1 MNRSNIH
8 LLDFP
13 NEILLI
19 ILRKLNNIDVLY
31 SLVDINNGPLD
42 IFAQEKMFTNTLNFT
57 YTDDI
62 SLIDRYCI
70 NILPRINH
78 NIKCFILE
86 PVLLER
92 ILLAAVYP
100 NLTEFKLFNFEQQIV
115 SKYFTVASG
124 DLFHNLSRERIQQT
138 LINIGQHNTATIVNY
153 LSRCTA
159 ECSIFSLP
167 FTFDYLR
174 YLGNIFPNIVFNY
187 VTYLLV
193 EDHDAFGHEFFVRIA
208 RSFPLLKHLHILNIQ
223 PQLSSNLTLSSDH
236 CQSYSII
243 EYPHLTSLDVICS
256 LTDYLEQFLDE
267 TKASVP
273 CLTELEVSYRYLK
286 TVTNNFTR
294 EETRRNCAKVK
305 KLIAIEQFDNSQD
318 FYHYFPSFEMYSRF
332 D

>member
-8 LLDFP
+8 LLDLP

-42 IFAQEKMFTNTLNFT
+42 ILAQGKMFTNTLNFT

-115 SKYFTVASG
+115 SKYFTDESSLRSVFQQQITSLILVNDDKSARVGSLKEYTRNVYAHILNFFKKLTHLNIIG
-124 DLFHNLSRERIQQT
+124 PYVMLCPSLSLCDLPATTFYSSILAHLSIMVKNFDDCLYLLDGRLKQLTTFNVNVYSIDRSSAIV
-138 LINIGQHNTATIVNY
+138 HNTA
-153 LSRCTA
+153 
-159 ECSIFSLP
+159 
-167 FTFDYLR
+167 
-174 YLGNIFPNIVFNY
+174 
-187 VTYLLV
+187 
-193 EDHDAFGHEFFVRIA
+193 
-208 RSFPLLKHLHILNIQ
+208 
-223 PQLSSNLTLSSDH
+223 
-236 CQSYSII
+236 
-243 EYPHLTSLDVICS
+243 
-256 LTDYLEQFLDE
+256 
-267 TKASVP
+267 
-273 CLTELEVSYRYLK
+273 
-286 TVTNNFTR
+286 NFHR
-294 EETRRNCAKVK
+294 
-305 KLIAIEQFDNSQD
+305 
-318 FYHYFPSFEMYSRF
+318 
-332 D
+332 